1 MGRLGVER
9 ATYLP
14 VTELTHFLDHF
25 LIYYDFH
32 DFFFFFWPHSMVC
45 GNLVI
50 QKGIEPRSMVL
61 KAWSLNHWTT
71 GEFPMTFMIYS

>member
-32 DFFFFFWPHSMVC
+32 DFFFFLATQHGLWELSYS
-45 GNLVI
+45 
-50 QKGIEPRSMVL
+50 KGD
-61 KAWSLNHWTT
+61 
-71 GEFPMTFMIYS
+71 